1 MLYRR
6 MAGMAGLL
14 TKRKINYE
22 EETPFLFDE
31 VFIKNVR
38 QTQNNLLTS
47 ALQIVKVLKETGAN
61 VPEVTDR
68 DTLLTTREVARL
80 FGVSA
85 RTIERYRAE
94 NRIPS
99 IAISERVYRF
109 RKADMFE
116 YLNVN
121 YNKAKDYID

>member
-1 MLYRR
+1 
-6 MAGMAGLL
+6 MAGLL
-14 TKRKINYE
+14 AKRKINYE

-31 VFIKNVR
+31 VFIRNVR

>member
-1 MLYRR
+1 MQYCRLT
-6 MAGMAGLL
+6 GMAGLL

-47 ALQIVKVLKETGAN
+47 ALQIVKVLRETGAN

-68 DTLLTTREVARL
+68 DTFLSAREVARL
-80 FGVSA
+80 FNVSV
-85 RTIERYRAE
+85 RTIERYRQE
-94 NRIPS
+94 NRIPH
-99 IAISERVYRF
+99 IAIGGRIFRY
-109 RKADMFE
+109 RKADMLE
-116 YLNVN
+116 YLNIN
-121 YNKAKDYID
+121 YRTAKDYIE